1 MKGKFF
7 RCDCGSEGLWVE
19 YADYFGTEIS
29 LFHSNPQNRSWANRI
44 KLAWNC
50 LKGKPYTDM
59 VLLNDQ
65 GIADLVDHLIDIQ
78 NRDHTTENNKET
90 VSMAA
95 DKLCGLSCGMA
106 VDAVLEYVN
115 RPDCSQT
122 QIKRLISK
130 LNEL

>member
-1 MKGKFF
+1 MEGKFF

-19 YADYFGTEIS
+19 YSGYFGTEIS
-29 LFHSNPQNRSWANRI
+29 LFHSNPRDKSWCNRF
-44 KLAWNC
+44 KLAWKC
-50 LKGKPYTDM
+50 LLGKPYTDM

-65 GIADLVDHLIDIQ
+65 CIADLVDHLIDIQ
-78 NRDHTTENNKET
+78 NLDHTTENNKET

-95 DKLCGLSCGMA
+95 DKLCGLSCGIA